1 MNGVFMN
8 DILFEI
14 LKATVVLAVILI
26 TRYAVPYL
34 KQIVDNSKYEW
45 VVKMVDVAVKAAEQT
60 IKDGEKDK
68 KTIVTKFI
76 KSQLIQKNISIS
88 DEQLDNLI
96 ESAVYAMNEAKS

>member
-1 MNGVFMN
+1 MN

-14 LKATVVLAVILI
+14 LKAVVVLAVILI

-34 KQIVDNSKYEW
+34 KQVAENSKYEW
-45 VVKMVDVAVKAAEQT
+45 IVKWVGVAVQSAEQT
-60 IKDGEKDK
+60 IKNSGKDK
-68 KTIVTKFI
+68 KAIVTEFI

-96 ESAVYAMNEAKS
+96 ESAVYAMNENKA

>member
-1 MNGVFMN
+1 MN
-8 DILFEI
+8 DILFET
-14 LKATVVLAVILI
+14 LKAVVVLAVILI

-34 KQIVDNSKYEW
+34 KQIVENSKYEW

-68 KTIVTKFI
+68 KTIVTEFI

>member
-8 DILFEI
+8 DVLFEI
-14 LKATVVLAVILI
+14 LKAVVVLAVILI

-45 VVKMVDVAVKAAEQT
+45 VMKMVDVAVKAAEQT

>member
-8 DILFEI
+8 DVLFEI

-34 KQIVDNSKYEW
+34 KQIVENSKYEW

-68 KTIVTKFI
+68 KTIVTEFI

>member
-1 MNGVFMN
+1 MNS
-8 DILFEI
+8 ILFEI
-14 LKATVVLAVILI
+14 LKAVVILAVILL

-34 KQIVDNSKYEW
+34 KQIIDNSKYEW

-60 IKDGEKDK
+60 IKDGGKDK
-68 KTIVTKFI
+68 KTIVTEFI

-96 ESAVYAMNEAKS
+96 ESAVYAMNENKS

>member
-1 MNGVFMN
+1 MNS
-8 DILFEI
+8 ILFEI
-14 LKATVVLAVILI
+14 LKAVVILAVILL

-34 KQIVDNSKYEW
+34 KQILENSKYEW
-45 VVKMVDVAVKAAEQT
+45 VVKWVGVAVQSAEQT

-68 KTIVTKFI
+68 KTIVAEFI

-96 ESAVYAMNEAKS
+96 ESAVYAMNEGKA

>member
-1 MNGVFMN
+1 MNS
-8 DILFEI
+8 ILFEI
-14 LKATVVLAVILI
+14 LKAVVILAVILL

-34 KQIVDNSKYEW
+34 KQILENSKYEW
-45 VVKMVDVAVKAAEQT
+45 VVKWVGVAVQSAEQT

-68 KTIVTKFI
+68 KTIVTEFI

-96 ESAVYAMNEAKS
+96 ESAVYAMNEEKA

>member
-1 MNGVFMN
+1 MN
-8 DILFEI
+8 DVLFEI
-14 LKATVVLAVILI
+14 LKAVVVLAVVLI

-34 KQIVDNSKYEW
+34 KQIVDNSKYEL

-68 KTIVTKFI
+68 KTIVTEFI